1 MRKLLYFCFAI
12 ALISCLA
19 AACKR
24 ELTAR
29 EAAEKYYGCLIRGD
43 VEGYMQGM
51 ADYDSLTTEYRE
63 QLRDMFLQYLDYE
76 ERMRSG
82 FISVKATRD
91 TLIDE
96 RSSYVFVM
104 VTYGDSTQ
112 EQLSLPLVLTDKG
125 WRMK

>member
-12 ALISCLA
+12 ALISCLT

-24 ELTAR
+24 ELSAR
-29 EAAEKYYGCLIRGD
+29 EAAEKYYSCLIRGD

-82 FISVKATRD
+82 FISVEATRD

-96 RSSYVFVM
+96 RNSYVFVM

>member
-1 MRKLLYFCFAI
+1 MRKLLYFFI
-12 ALISCLA
+12 ALVTISVIVSSCR
-19 AACKR
+19 KDMS
-24 ELTAR
+24 AR
-29 EAAEKYYGCLIRGD
+29 EAAEKYYGYLIKGD
-43 VEGYMQGM
+43 VDGYMRGM
-51 ADYDSLTTEYRE
+51 ADYDSLTEEYRE

-76 ERMRSG
+76 KQMRSG
-82 FISVKATRD
+82 LISVEATRD

-96 RSSYVFVM
+96 HNSYVFVL

>member
-1 MRKLLYFCFAI
+1 MRKLLYFGFAI
-12 ALISCLA
+12 ALISCLT

-51 ADYDSLTTEYRE
+51 ADYDSLTMEYRE
-63 QLRDMFLQYLDYE
+63 LLRDMFLQYLDYE

-82 FISVKATRD
+82 FISVEATRD

>member
-1 MRKLLYFCFAI
+1 MRKLLYFGFAI
-12 ALISCLA
+12 ALISCLT

-24 ELTAR
+24 ELSAR

-82 FISVKATRD
+82 FISVEATRD